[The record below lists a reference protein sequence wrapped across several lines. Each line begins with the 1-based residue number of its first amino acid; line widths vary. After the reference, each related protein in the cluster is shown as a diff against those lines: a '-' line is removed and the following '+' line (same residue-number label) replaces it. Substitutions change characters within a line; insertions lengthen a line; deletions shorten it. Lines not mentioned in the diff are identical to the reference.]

1 MFYIFERLRIIAQLI
16 KKKIIDMAEGDQGD
30 DI

>member
-16 KKKIIDMAEGDQGD
+16 KKIIDMAGGDQGD
-30 DI
+30 GI